1 MSLRGGAKRRRR
13 NPVVNAICH
22 GIATLTPFARD
33 DRIIYDLLFSN
44 MNLFL
49 FIFIIIIGLALFS
62 VAWACMSLAPFV
74 PMRTNDLK
82 RIFKLA
88 DLQPGETFY
97 DLGCG
102 NGKVAI
108 YAARNYKVKAKGIE
122 FAWPIWLLA
131 KINQFFKGNKNLKI
145 KFGNLFKQDLSQA
158 DVVYFF
164 GMPDS
169 VKKRLKEKLERELK
183 PAARVV
189 SYVFAVPGWQPAM
202 VDKPS
207 DKDVTIYLYQR

>member
-1 MSLRGGAKRRRR
+1 
-13 NPVVNAICH
+13 
-22 GIATLTPFARD
+22 
-33 DRIIYDLLFSN
+33 

-49 FIFIIIIGLALFS
+49 FIFIIIVGLALFS

-74 PMRTNDLK
+74 PMRTADLK

-88 DLQPGETFY
+88 DLHPGETFY

-108 YAARNYKVKAKGIE
+108 CAARNYKVKAVGVE

-145 KFGNLFKQDLSQA
+145 KFGNLFKEDLSQA
-158 DVVYFF
+158 DAVYFF

-169 VKKRLKEKLERELK
+169 VKKRLKEKLEQELK
-183 PAARVV
+183 PGAKVV
-189 SYVFAVPGWQPAM
+189 SYVFAVPGWQAEA
-202 VDKPS
+202 VDKPR
-207 DKDVTIYLYQR
+207 DKDVTIYLYKR